1 MSAPRS
7 SPRVLIVDDEADLR
21 ELLEITL
28 LKMGLDVDSAE
39 NLAQARA
46 YLAQAQGPADAGGSG
61 GNGGN
66 GGNGGA
72 AGPGPYALVLTDM
85 RLPDGLGLELVREV
99 SATFRN
105 TPIAVVTAYGSADNA
120 VVALKAGAFDY
131 ISKPVALD
139 QLRVMVQSALRL
151 NAPPAE
157 TPGAAPREA
166 SRLKGESA
174 VMQALRAQIA
184 RLARSMA
191 PIAINGESGSGK
203 ELAAR
208 EIHAQSSR
216 AGKPFIAVNCGAI
229 PEALMEAEFFGYR
242 KGAFTGAADE
252 RDGFFQ
258 AANGGTLM
266 LDEVADLP
274 LAMQVKLLRAIQE
287 RRVRKIGATAEEAVD
302 VRIISATHKNLEQ
315 LVEQGA
321 FRQDLFY
328 RLNVIELS
336 LPPLRERADD
346 LGVLTDAILARLGT
360 FDQKVVLGPGVLDA
374 LRGYAFP
381 GNVRELENI
390 LERALAFA
398 NDGVIEVRDLALKGN
413 RAADMPPGY
422 VPPPAELRADA
433 AAAPAGAAQAAPV
446 RAPSAVPQGFMPLP
460 GAPER
465 TAPPAGAYPAGAHP
479 TGTHPAGI
487 HPAGAN
493 PAGAPAAPAASVAH
507 AAHVTPASDGAGAAA
522 RPAPPLPPLDALPSN
537 LPDYLAQVERDIIM
551 RALAQTQYNRTQAA
565 SLLGISFRQLRYQM
579 QKLNIQEPEA

>member
-1 MSAPRS
+1 MSVPRS
-7 SPRVLIVDDEADLR
+7 SPRVLVVDDEADLR

-39 NLAQARA
+39 NLAAARA
-46 YLAQAQGPADAGGSG
+46 LLAQAE
-61 GNGGN
+61 
-66 GGNGGA
+66 
-72 AGPGPYALVLTDM
+72 YALVLTDM

-99 SATFRN
+99 AAASRN
-105 TPIAVVTAYGSADNA
+105 TPIAVVTAYGSTDNA

-139 QLRVMVQSALRL
+139 QLRLMVTSALRL
-151 NAPPAE
+151 NAPAAE
-157 TPGAAPREA
+157 APSAAQPA
-166 SRLKGESA
+166 SRLKGDSA
-174 VMQALRAQIA
+174 VIQALRAQIA

-208 EIHAQSSR
+208 EIHAQSAR
-216 AGKPFIAVNCGAI
+216 AGKAFIAVNCGAI

-287 RRVRKIGATAEEAVD
+287 RRVRKIGATAEEPVD

-315 LVEQGA
+315 LVEQGQ

-336 LPPLRERADD
+336 LPPLRERLDD
-346 LGVLTDAILARLGT
+346 LGVLTDAILSRLGT
-360 FDQKVVLGPGVLDA
+360 FEQKVVLGQGVLEA

-398 NDGVIEVRDLALKGN
+398 NDGVIEVGDLALKGARN
-413 RAADMPPGY
+413 NGLPAGE
-422 VPPPAELRADA
+422 VPPPETDAFAAAATMPLPPAPATRRVVPAQAGTHADA
-433 AAAPAGAAQAAPV
+433 AP
-446 RAPSAVPQGFMPLP
+446 
-460 GAPER
+460 
-465 TAPPAGAYPAGAHP
+465 
-479 TGTHPAGI
+479 
-487 HPAGAN
+487 
-493 PAGAPAAPAASVAH
+493 PAAPEPALPAANAASASN
-507 AAHVTPASDGAGAAA
+507 AAST
-522 RPAPPLPPLDALPSN
+522 PPLPPLDTLPSN
-537 LPDYLAQVERDIIM
+537 LPDYLAQVEREIIQ

-565 SLLGISFRQLRYQM
+565 GLLGISFRQLRYQM
-579 QKLNIQEPEA
+579 QKLNIQEPDA

>member
-1 MSAPRS
+1 MNAKGSQRA
-7 SPRVLIVDDEADLR
+7 PRVLVVDDEADLR
-21 ELLEITL
+21 ELLELTL

-39 NLAQARA
+39 TLKQARGL
-46 YLAQAQGPADAGGSG
+46 LAEAEYQ
-61 GNGGN
+61 
-66 GGNGGA
+66 
-72 AGPGPYALVLTDM
+72 LVLTDM

-99 SATFRN
+99 CAAYKN
-105 TPIAVVTAYGSADNA
+105 TPIAVVTAFGSADNA

-139 QLRVMVQSALRL
+139 QLRLMVQSALRL
-151 NAPPAE
+151 NAEPA
-157 TPGAAPREA
+157 PGLAASAEPAA
-166 SRLKGESA
+166 SRLKGDSA
-174 VMQALRAQIA
+174 VIQALRAQIA

-287 RRVRKIGATAEEAVD
+287 RRVRKIGATAEEPVD
-302 VRIISATHKNLEQ
+302 VRIISATHKNLEHC
-315 LVEQGA
+315 VEQGS

-336 LPPLRERADD
+336 LPPLRERLDD
-346 LGVLTDAILARLGT
+346 LGVLTGAILERLGT
-360 FDQKVVLGPGVLDA
+360 FEHKVVLGPGVLET
-374 LRGYAFP
+374 LRGYSFP

-398 NDGVIEVRDLALKGN
+398 DDGVIEVGDLALKGA
-413 RAADMPPGY
+413 RMVEAVVPLPVPATPLPHLAATE
-422 VPPPAELRADA
+422 AEMFGL
-433 AAAPAGAAQAAPV
+433 APAVAPTA
-446 RAPSAVPQGFMPLP
+446 APSAPS
-460 GAPER
+460 A
-465 TAPPAGAYPAGAHP
+465 AGQ
-479 TGTHPAGI
+479 
-487 HPAGAN
+487 
-493 PAGAPAAPAASVAH
+493 
-507 AAHVTPASDGAGAAA
+507 
-522 RPAPPLPPLDALPSN
+522 PPLPHLDALPSS
-537 LPDYLAQVERDIIM
+537 LPDYLNQIERDIIL
-551 RALAQTQYNRTQAA
+551 RALAQTQFNRTQAA
-565 SLLGISFRQLRYQM
+565 QLLGISFRQLRYQM